1 MVNWMYF
8 CVSLLKIH
16 FSYEN
21 ILRLLTLNFLLAC
34 TIISDLSKKNNKIY
48 LMLIMHRPTMPWDHS
63 AAATQDRSLS
73 VLICGHPTWTQS
85 TTRFGAW
92 YLLFFMSQVAQKQKL
107 VQNWK
112 HQNS

>member
-1 MVNWMYF
+1 MYF

-48 LMLIMHRPTMPWDHS
+48 LMLIMHRPTMP
-63 AAATQDRSLS
+63 
-73 VLICGHPTWTQS
+73 
-85 TTRFGAW
+85 
-92 YLLFFMSQVAQKQKL
+92 
-107 VQNWK
+107 
-112 HQNS
+112 